1 MENGA
6 RLFLAYLRYVFAE
19 PVRYHASLDAAPET
33 LSSGLAAARCR
44 FVTRVA
50 VMTGRQELR
59 VGVVG
64 PDVCG
69 LHSIIAVLT
78 VGDSI
83 SRESLHPGHLPHTA
97 PRILDKPILRR
108 KLPNKVEN
116 VRINFIAELCVIADR
131 VEISGFFILS
141 PVVRYRRNAE
151 CSAVRRC
158 PYNVG
163 MSEAVDYLL
172 RCQLGYVLVQR
183 NVLEVLVPLHRE
195 HLVTALLKSTP
206 DRAGTCEQFQY
217 L

>member
-1 MENGA
+1 M
-6 RLFLAYLRYVFAE
+6 
-19 PVRYHASLDAAPET
+19 DAAPET

-50 VMTGRQELR
+50 VMTGRQELW

-78 VGDSI
+78 VGDRI
-83 SRESLHPGHLPHTA
+83 SRKSLHPGHLPHTA
-97 PRILDKPILRR
+97 ARILDKPILRC
-108 KLPNKVEN
+108 KLPNKGEN
-116 VRINFIAELCVIADR
+116 VRIHFIAELCVIADR
-131 VEISGFFILS
+131 VKISGFFILPS
-141 PVVRYRRNAE
+141 VMRYRRDAE
-151 CSAVRRC
+151 CGAVRRC

-172 RCQLGYVLVQR
+172 CCQLGYVLIQR
-183 NVLEVLVPLHRE
+183 NVLEVLVPLDAKNIM
-195 HLVTALLKSTP
+195 TAPFKSTT
-206 DRAGTCEQFQY
+206 DRPCPCEQFQY